1 MSGPQDIL
9 KMGVAV
15 HSMHCL
21 FGGICHSLGE
31 LPHQ

>member
-1 MSGPQDIL
+1 MSGPQDIQ
-9 KMGVAV
+9 MGVAV